1 MSKKHVSL
9 LIVFNIFLVFFG
21 CIIIWWVTQHKIATL
36 WASLASTMG
45 NKVNDAST
53 STLSTVQSALIQA
66 ISVAK
71 KSVVGITISKDVKFY
86 VDDPSQLNAP
96 GNIQQQTTK
105 TGWWSG
111 IIVDKRG
118 YIITNKHVVQDTTA
132 KYSVTLTDGKSY
144 NVDKIWFD
152 ELLDIALLKIVD
164 ADGKSVNNLF
174 PATFLSLDT
183 PVLLGQIV
191 LAIGNSLS
199 DYANNVTLGIIWWTN
214 KRLTINKNNTYI
226 WLYQTDALVNPGNSG
241 GPLLDIQGNVL
252 GITTAITQWEGV
264 AFALPISKQFIESTI
279 KSIETFG
286 NIRRPIM
293 GIQYV
298 DTASGIIIK
307 DVIADLPAAQAGL
320 LVGDIVVGVNTQS
333 ITNQLPF
340 LYQLYTYIPGDT
352 IILDIFRNNKK
363 LVLSVVLWWNVQ

>member
-1 MSKKHVSL
+1 
-9 LIVFNIFLVFFG
+9 
-21 CIIIWWVTQHKIATL
+21 
-36 WASLASTMG
+36 MG